1 MLFNLLTDIIIKI
14 YDILKY
20 FVSMPDYRISQH
32 SMEYFLKDTRP
43 PMDIHDEFWEKE
55 SKEWESGVES
65 YFVDVSDTD
74 IKSSDNIPDNVSKTI
89 NRVKYWYNDKLYKYI
104 TYDTKVTWPPK
115 ETSGMTFNMPLISAH
130 LIDQDDKPMK
140 DVLNKIK
147 RYAGP
152 RGNFHGQEVKISD
165 MLYYDI
171 ETLKKFYPKIKLK
184 NVLGLTKIVSTTED
198 CITDLRIP

>member
-32 SMEYFLKDTRP
+32 SMEYCLKDTNP
-43 PMDIHDEFWEKE
+43 PMDIHDEFWYRE
-55 SKEWESGVES
+55 SKEWEDGVES
-65 YFVDVSDTD
+65 YFVDLSDVD
-74 IKSSDNIPDNVSKTI
+74 IKSKNNVPSNVSKTI

-104 TYDTKVTWPPK
+104 TYDKKIVWPPK

-130 LIDQDDKPMK
+130 LLDPDDKPMK

-152 RGNFHGQEVKISD
+152 RGNFHGQKVKISD

-171 ETLKKFYPKIKLK
+171 ETLKEFYPKIKLK
-184 NVLGLTKIVSTTED
+184 NVLGLTKIVSTTEGY
-198 CITDLRIP
+198 ITDLRIP

>member
-1 MLFNLLTDIIIKI
+1 MIKYKLACDDCEI
-14 YDILKY
+14 TFDSW
-20 FVSMPDYRISQH
+20 FA
-32 SMEYFLKDTRP
+32 T
-43 PMDIHDEFWEKE
+43 
-55 SKEWESGVES
+55 SKEFERLKRKKLLICYNCNSLK
-65 YFVDVSDTD
+65 VDKTIMAPTLINNKKNLNKSFELDKYEN
-74 IKSSDNIPDNVSKTI
+74 IKKTI

-104 TYDTKVTWPPK
+104 TYDTKLTWPPK
-115 ETSGMTFNMPLISAH
+115 ETSGMTFNMPLTSAH
-130 LIDQDDKPMK
+130 LIDPDDKPMK

-171 ETLKKFYPKIKLK
+171 ETLKEFYPKIKLK

>member
-32 SMEYFLKDTRP
+32 SMEYFLKDTNP
-43 PMDIHDEFWEKE
+43 PMDIHDEFWYRE
-55 SKEWESGVES
+55 SKEWEDGVES
-65 YFVDVSDTD
+65 YFVDLSDVD
-74 IKSSDNIPDNVSKTI
+74 IKSKNNIPSNVSKTI

-104 TYDTKVTWPPK
+104 TYDKKIVWPPK

-130 LIDQDDKPMK
+130 LLDPDDKPMK

-152 RGNFHGQEVKISD
+152 RGNFHGQKVKISD

-171 ETLKKFYPKIKLK
+171 ETLKEFYPKIKLK
-184 NVLGLTKIVSTTED
+184 NVLGLTKIVSTTEGY
-198 CITDLRIP
+198 ITDLRIP